1 MIGSLETII
10 NSFSDVRRDDESFE
24 FVNFQSTSSS
34 TGALNS
40 DLKLRRKSISFR
52 GPGSENGPIENR

>member
-1 MIGSLETII
+1 MVGFLETII

-52 GPGSENGPIENR
+52 GPEF